1 MIPFHRGVH
10 GAQFGARLIEG
21 RSRSETR
28 KKFRHPMD
36 TFGDHGCREMMGTA
50 GHVSDDFSLLGIWDA
65 RLQHADDRG
74 GAIFPNAAKVNGFAN
89 NGRISLEGLRPETI
103 GEDNDA
109 GSFGPV
115 ILWPDEAPEHRTET
129 HHLEKR
135 SVDHAAIEFARLAQA
150 DHREGNGREVTK
162 LAEGLDPLLEV
173 PNFRHRPG
181 AVFVAHARSALSDI

>member
-1 MIPFHRGVH
+1 
-10 GAQFGARLIEG
+10 G
-21 RSRSETR
+21 R
-28 KKFRHPMD
+28 
-36 TFGDHGCREMMGTA
+36 REMVWAA
-50 GHVSDDFSLLGIWDA
+50 GYVGDDFGLLGIWDA

-109 GSFGPV
+109 GSFGAV
-115 ILWPDEAPEHRTET
+115 ILWPDEAPEHRTEA

-135 SVDHAAIEFARLAQA
+135 PVDHAAIEFARLAQA
-150 DHREGNGREVTK
+150 DHREGNGREVTE

-173 PNFRHRPG
+173 SNFRHRPG
-181 AVFVAHARSALSDI
+181 AVFLADVRRALTDINEP